1 MLIRFKKLADNE
13 MKGDADKS
21 DIFQHNENKTHA
33 NAAHIKRSSTENCDQ
48 RLLIISEAL
57 GNVKIICA
65 HRS

>member
-21 DIFQHNENKTHA
+21 DNENKTHA
-33 NAAHIKRSSTENCDQ
+33 NAAHMKRSSTENCDQ

-57 GNVKIICA
+57 GNVKIISA
-65 HRS
+65 DRS

>member
-1 MLIRFKKLADNE
+1 

-21 DIFQHNENKTHA
+21 DNENKTHA